1 MDLYNSLQTRATQ
14 RSHSSLSK
22 LHGIVGL
29 RGVFSVGASALCS
42 EVFHKCKIAS
52 ACCR

>member
-22 LHGIVGL
+22 LHGIVCL
-29 RGVFSVGASALCS
+29 RGIFSVGDSAF
-42 EVFHKCKIAS
+42 VVKCFINA
-52 ACCR
+52 R